1 LSIFTNSFI
10 ILVDDDVPLEPYVV
24 PEFDDSD
31 TEGLPSRPT
40 SPPKPKA
47 LPRSTAESPTIT
59 EEEKQEIIVE
69 MLELTRLQEKLAESD
84 PYSSSVSMRMQYLQT
99 KLQS

>member
-1 LSIFTNSFI
+1 M
-10 ILVDDDVPLEPYVV
+10 PLEPYVV

-47 LPRSTAESPTIT
+47 RPRKISEPPKIT

-69 MLELTRLQEKLAESD
+69 MLELTRLQEKLAEND
-84 PYSSSVSMRMQYLQT
+84 PYSSSVSIRMQYLQT
-99 KLQS
+99 KLRS